1 MSNYPGNTS
10 LASAVKERVNS
21 TFQQTIELYRQG
33 RTDEVVAGCN
43 LILQMDPL
51 FDPAKR
57 LLEKAKNPAAAVDVD
72 SLTSGSSATA
82 SLSDARAAMAAR
94 DFERVI
100 QLTTDILTN
109 DLMNDDAR
117 VMADEAREKV
127 EAAPFI
133 EQFVRKCEQS
143 VNNGNLPA
151 ARTDLEK
158 ARALDASHPGVRR
171 IEQMIAAKEKAA
183 PAASSSSFVVETP
196 APPAG
201 RSTAQASDFGFTFEE
216 EKQGEKKSFANF
228 SFDSPSP
235 AAPPAPAPPAPPA
248 APAPPPAGGSGGGA
262 KTQPSGGFGGFS
274 FDSPAAPSGDSPF
287 GGSFSFD
294 TPVAN
299 PTATPS
305 MSFDTPAK
313 GPGNEFDFSTASIE
327 TSPDDQKKIDQYLTD
342 GDKAFNSGN
351 YQQAIDLWSRIFLID
366 VTNEASSERIERA
379 KSKRRE
385 GEQRIES
392 ILATGVQAFE
402 RRDVATARAKL
413 SEVLQL
419 DPNNVTAQDYM
430 ERLDSPAGA
439 APAFPPP
446 AEPSYSDTSVLEDD
460 ASGDAFAEPPSE
472 DAAQRPRRAA
482 KAPGPRPG
490 AASTGKKP
498 MGLIAAVIAAVVVIG
513 GGYFAWSKFMSEP
526 KADPAGARALL
537 DRASQFSSQGKY
549 DQAISTLQDIKPG
562 DAQYDKALVMIADLQ
577 QKKARASAVVEGR
590 PAGSY
595 FDENVTAGRTAFQSH
610 DYVSAKKAFEQAMR
624 VKPLPID
631 AKASYELASRQVAK
645 LDAARTLFA
654 ERKYQDVLTGL
665 QPLLLQD
672 PQNKNIQRMII
683 DSHFNLGAAALFD
696 ERLPDA
702 RREFDEVLKA
712 DPNDE
717 LAKRSKDLDRYDG
730 QPKDLLYRIY
740 VKYLPIRQAP
750 AA

>member
-1 MSNYPGNTS
+1 MSNYPGNNS

-21 TFQQTIELYRQG
+21 TFQQAIVLYRQG

-57 LLEKAKNPAAAVDVD
+57 LLEKVKNPAAAVDVD
-72 SLTSGSSATA
+72 SLATGSSATA
-82 SLSDARAAMAAR
+82 ALSDARAAMAAR

-109 DLMNDDAR
+109 DLMNDEAR

-171 IEQMIAAKEKAA
+171 IEQMIAAKEKAT

-196 APPAG
+196 APAAG

-216 EKQGEKKSFANF
+216 EKPGEKKSFANF

-235 AAPPAPAPPAPPA
+235 AAPAAPAPPAPTPA
-248 APAPPPAGGSGGGA
+248 DGGGGA
-262 KTQPSGGFGGFS
+262 KTQPGGFGGFS
-274 FDSPAAPSGDSPF
+274 FDSPATPSADSPF

-305 MSFDTPAK
+305 MSFDTPEK

-327 TSPDDQKKIDQYLTD
+327 TSPDDQKKIEQYLTD
-342 GDKAFNSGN
+342 GDKAFDSGN

-366 VTNEASSERIERA
+366 VTNEAASDRIERA
-379 KSKRRE
+379 KSRRRE

-392 ILATGVQAFE
+392 ILATGVQAFD
-402 RRDVATARAKL
+402 RKDVATARAKL

-430 ERLDSPAGA
+430 ERLDSPGGA
-439 APAFPPP
+439 APAFPPS
-446 AEPSYSDTSVLEDD
+446 AEPSYSSTSVLEDD
-460 ASGDAFAEPPSE
+460 ASGDAFAEPALE
-472 DAAQRPRRAA
+472 DAAPPPRRAA
-482 KAPGPRPG
+482 KTPASRPG
-490 AASTGKKP
+490 AASSSKKP

-513 GGYFAWSKFMSEP
+513 GGYFAWSKFMSQP
-526 KADPAGARALL
+526 KADPTAARALI
-537 DRASQFSSQGKY
+537 DRASQFSAEGKY

-562 DAQYDKALVMIADLQ
+562 DPQYDKALVMIADLQ
-577 QKKARASAVVEGR
+577 QKKARASAVVDGR

-631 AKASYELASRQVAK
+631 AKASYELASQQVAK
-645 LDAARTLFA
+645 LNAARTLFA

-665 QPLLLQD
+665 QPLLQQD

-683 DSHFNLGAAALFD
+683 DSHFNLGAAALQE

-702 RREFDEVLKA
+702 RREFEEVLKS

-717 LAKRSKDLDRYDG
+717 LAKRSKDLADRYDG

-740 VKYLPIRQAP
+740 VKYLPLRQAP